1 MAVRKS
7 SIEPSRQ
14 SQQQKI
20 MLASEKLGAKL
31 YLGTSTHMPAKKA
44 GLHMV
49 MGINEL
55 KQHHSRRWVSKLP
68 TQIGHSYFNK

>member
-20 MLASEKLGAKL
+20 MLASEKLEAKL
-31 YLGTSTHMPAKKA
+31 YLGTSTHMPAK
-44 GLHMV
+44 
-49 MGINEL
+49 
-55 KQHHSRRWVSKLP
+55 
-68 TQIGHSYFNK
+68 